1 MKFLALKKK
10 LSPTRDMSGA
20 RVVIIGNGIS
30 GVTAARHL
38 RKNSDIPITI
48 ISDEGPYF
56 FSRTALMYVYMG
68 HMKFH
73 HTKPYEDSFWKKNR
87 IELCKG
93 RVERIND
100 QENCV
105 VLQSDETI
113 HYSSLIIAC
122 GSKPNKFGWPGQ
134 DLKGVSGMY
143 HHQDL
148 QKLEKWSNQINTAV
162 IVGGGLIGVELA
174 EMLHSRGIHVHY
186 LVRESSFWDRIL
198 PKEESEMI
206 TKHIM
211 DHGINLELDIE
222 LKEIEGDKEQKVKG
236 IYTSA
241 EEYIKCEYVGLTCGV
256 SPNIDFLRNSNS
268 NLNLDRGVLVN
279 RYLETNIPN
288 IYAIGDCA
296 QQNKPIEK
304 RPPIEAVWY
313 TGRMMGET
321 VAQTLIGNRTAYN
334 PGPWFN
340 SAKFFDIEYQTYGW
354 VSANNDPRNEEH
366 IYWQHPEKNISLRLA
381 YNPTTRIFLGVVN
394 MGIRLKHEIFHK
406 WLSLPTSINYVIEH
420 LIETNFDPEFY
431 PNYLK
436 IVKKQF
442 LESEEL
448 HTNA

>member
-1 MKFLALKKK
+1 MNFSAFKKK
-10 LSPTRDMSGA
+10 LSPKSGISGS
-20 RVVIIGNGIS
+20 RLVIIGNGIS
-30 GVTAARHL
+30 GVTAARNV

-73 HTKPYEDSFWKKNR
+73 HTKPYQNSFWKKNK
-87 IELCKG
+87 IELSSG
-93 RVERIND
+93 RVETIND
-100 QENCV
+100 QKNCV
-105 VLQSDETI
+105 VLQSGEI
-113 HYSSLIIAC
+113 IYYSSLIIAC

-134 DLKGVSGMY
+134 DLEGVSGMY
-143 HHQDL
+143 HFQDL
-148 QKLEKWSNQINTAV
+148 QKLEELSNRINTAV

-186 LVRESSFWDRIL
+186 LVRESSFWKRIL
-198 PKEESEMI
+198 PKEESVMI

-211 DHGINLELDIE
+211 DHGINLELGTE
-222 LKEIEGDKEQKVKG
+222 LKAIEGDSEQRVKG
-236 IYTSA
+236 VYTSTGD
-241 EEYIKCEYVGLTCGV
+241 YIKCEYVGLTCGV

-268 NLNLDRGVLVN
+268 NLKLDRGVLVN
-279 RYLETNIPN
+279 RYLETNLPN

-296 QQNKPIEK
+296 QQNKPIGK

-321 VAQTLIGNRTAYN
+321 VAQTLTGNPTPYN

-354 VSANNDPRNEEH
+354 VNANNDPANEEH
-366 IYWQHPEKNISLRLA
+366 IYWEHPKKSISLRLA
-381 YNPTTRIFLGVVN
+381 YNPETEIFLGAVN
-394 MGIRLKHEIFHK
+394 MGIRLKHEVFNE
-406 WLSLPTSINYVIEH
+406 WLSSPTSIYYVVEH

-436 IVKKQF
+436 IAKKQF
-442 LESEEL
+442 LESEQLQINE
-448 HTNA
+448 